1 MAFLFKSKK
10 NQQSQQAAALPPA
23 TRNVHTSEGASSTG
37 SPGMVNGAKGDG
49 TTSQTPTPSGS
60 FSNSLHSATSPTSP
74 EAVRPR
80 QRAESES
87 QVGICFVIHSSL
99 FEDKALMSTT
109 DAETATTTQRNPP
122 SKPQFIAL
130 PMVATPFELLFPP
143 NEPISSIWSSNQFGG
158 VQGRRH
164 IYDGRSDRWINRQR

>member
-10 NQQSQQAAALPPA
+10 NQQSQQSAALPPA
-23 TRNVHTSEGASSTG
+23 TRNVHTSEGAPSTG
-37 SPGMVNGAKGDG
+37 SPTMANGGVKGDA

-74 EAVRPR
+74 DAVRPR

-87 QVGICFVIHSSL
+87 QVGICFVTHSS
-99 FEDKALMSTT
+99 FFHEDRALISIT
-109 DAETATTTQRNPP
+109 DAKTSATTQRYPP
-122 SKPQFIAL
+122 SKPQFIPL

-143 NEPISSIWSSNQFGG
+143 NEPVSSLWSSNQFGG
-158 VQGRRH
+158 IQGRRH
-164 IYDGRSDRWINRQR
+164 IYDGRPD